1 MTLAA
6 VNIQNEMIGKRI
18 YRLDLVFVKY
28 VAAAK
33 LPTIATTPREE
44 KSFLIY
50 RGSMIV
56 AKR

>member
-50 RGSMIV
+50 RSSMIV
-56 AKR
+56 T